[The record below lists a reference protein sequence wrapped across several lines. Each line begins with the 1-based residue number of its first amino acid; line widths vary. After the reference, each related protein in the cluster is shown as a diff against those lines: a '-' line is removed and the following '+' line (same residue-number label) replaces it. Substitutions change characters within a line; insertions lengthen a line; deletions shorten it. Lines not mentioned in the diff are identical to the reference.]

1 MLEFILKNPIA
12 MKLKGIVKPQT
23 CELLGFESLCLQAFL
38 GTIAILSL
46 VLKRKYENPKR
57 PWRIWIFDV
66 SKQVLGALIIHFLN
80 VLGSI
85 LLSNEPGEGLDE
97 NPCTWYFLNILFDT
111 TIGVP
116 ILWCMLL
123 YVYKLATKLG
133 IRGIVS
139 GEYGTPPRLSFFF
152 KQLVLYLVSLI
163 LSKVVLSLFLYYVPF
178 LDDWAAYLISWS
190 TFDERVEIV
199 FVMLLFPTV
208 MNSVQYYV
216 VDSII
221 QSPQFGA
228 SDSMHTEDARAVR
241 VYSQSCHKSTN
252 P

>member
-1 MLEFILKNPIA
+1 MRLPHA
-12 MKLKGIVKPQT
+12 MTPQT

-46 VLKRKYENPKR
+46 VLKRKYEIPKR
-57 PWRIWIFDV
+57 PWRIWFFDV
-66 SKQVLGALIIHFLN
+66 SKQVVGALIIHFLN

-85 LLSNEPGEGLDE
+85 LLSSEPGEGLDE

-123 YVYKLATKLG
+123 YVYKLATKLNIG
-133 IRGIVS
+133 GIVS
-139 GEYGTPPRLSFFF
+139 GEYGDPPKLSSYF
-152 KQLVLYLVSLI
+152 KQLSLYLLALI
-163 LSKVVLSLFLYYVPF
+163 LSKFVLSLVLYFVPF

-199 FVMLLFPTV
+199 FVMLVFPTI

-221 QSPQFGA
+221 QSPQFGTQ
-228 SDSMHTEDARAVR
+228 SDPEQLEEARVAR
-241 VYSQSCHKSTN
+241 TYSTIRKA
-252 P
+252 PGEP